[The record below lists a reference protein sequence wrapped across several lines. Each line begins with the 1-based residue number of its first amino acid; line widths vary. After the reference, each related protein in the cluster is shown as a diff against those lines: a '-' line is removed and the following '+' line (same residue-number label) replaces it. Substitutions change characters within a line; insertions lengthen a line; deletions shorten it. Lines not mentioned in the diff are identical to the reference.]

1 MAKYRVKTPNPHF
14 SGVRFGLVFH
24 NGQAE
29 TEDDTLALKMKH
41 ELGYEVQKLNG
52 KKGTK
57 KEDDASGKNDNAA
70 VTETNGAKA
79 GASEK
84 TGTKAGSTKKSEK
97 STPQEKR

>member
-24 NGQAE
+24 SGQAE

-57 KEDDASGKNDNAA
+57 KEDDASGKNGGAA
-70 VTETNGAKA
+70 VTETN
-79 GASEK
+79 
-84 TGTKAGSTKKSEK
+84 GTKAGSTKKSEK